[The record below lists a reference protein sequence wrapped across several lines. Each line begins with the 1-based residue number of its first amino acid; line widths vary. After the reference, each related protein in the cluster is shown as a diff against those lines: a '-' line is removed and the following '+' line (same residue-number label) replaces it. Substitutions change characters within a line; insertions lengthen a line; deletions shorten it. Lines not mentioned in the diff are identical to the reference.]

1 MTKTRL
7 LLTVCFCAAF
17 AAGVAAGLAWPRR
30 HGRPPRGSLIASE
43 LGLTG
48 KQREQMR
55 QIWSG
60 AMDALRGQ
68 HSKQRRELREQR
80 DAAIVGLLTVEQKAR
95 YDAIRSEY
103 EAEMEATGKAREAAF
118 EAAVEQTK
126 QILTEPQ
133 RKKYEEMH
141 KRRPPG
147 RRRWGGR
154 RRRDGFPGDR
164 EHRGPPEGPGG
175 SGGKDANA
183 PAPAKPGPGGPPE

>member
-30 HGRPPRGSLIASE
+30 HGRPPRGSLIANE
-43 LGLTG
+43 LGLTAE
-48 KQREQMR
+48 QREHMR

-80 DAAIVGLLTVEQKAR
+80 DAAIVGLLTQEQKVR
-95 YDAIRSEY
+95 YDRIRSEY
-103 EAEMEATGKAREAAF
+103 EAEMEAIGKAREAAF
-118 EAAVEQTK
+118 EDAVERTK

-133 RKKYEEMH
+133 RKKYEEMLK
-141 KRRPPG
+141 KRRPG
-147 RRRWGGR
+147 RRHWGGR
-154 RRRDGFPGDR
+154 RRRDGFSKDTK
-164 EHRGPPEGPGG
+164 HRRLPEGPGG
-175 SGGKDANA
+175 SGGRDANE
-183 PAPAKPGPGGPPE
+183 PAPAKPRPGVPPE